1 MVGVR
6 TRIDGSG
13 LTREPAKGEL
23 LEMGKLAGKVA
34 LITGAG
40 SGIGRASALLFAKEG
55 AKIVVADFVPE
66 GGHETVKMIK
76 EAGGQAIFVEVNV
89 SKSPDVQRMIQSSL
103 DTYGRLDVVFNNAGI
118 QGKFIMTADL
128 TDEVWDSIIAT
139 NLRGAFLGCK
149 YAVGAMLKQGGGVII
164 NTASTAGL
172 IGLPGMPAYSASKAG
187 VIQLTKVLALEYAD
201 KNIRVNCI
209 CPGGIVTPLSRIT
222 ADPATLK
229 PEDFPPYRH
238 VKAIPRFGEPEEVA
252 KAALYLASDD
262 SSFVTGT
269 VTVVD
274 GGMSAGVAK
283 MPPKKQG

>member
-1 MVGVR
+1 M
-6 TRIDGSG
+6 
-13 LTREPAKGEL
+13 KGEL
-23 LEMGKLAGKVA
+23 LKMGKLAGKVA
-34 LITGAG
+34 VITGAG

-55 AKIVVADFVPE
+55 AKIVVADFVPP

-76 EAGGQAIFVEVNV
+76 EAGGDAIFVEVNV
-89 SKSPDVQRMIQSSL
+89 SKSAEVQRMIL
-103 DTYGRLDVVFNNAGI
+103 AAVDTYGRLDIMFNNAGI

-128 TDEVWDSIIAT
+128 AEEAWNSIVAT
-139 NLRGAFLGCK
+139 NLTGAFLGSK
-149 YAVGAMLKQGGGVII
+149 YAIQVMLKQGGGVII

-172 IGLPGMPAYSASKAG
+172 IGLPGMPAYAASKAG
-187 VIQLTKVLALEYAD
+187 IIQLTKVMALEYAD

-238 VKAIPRFGEPEEVA
+238 VKAMPRFGDPEEVA
-252 KAALYLASDD
+252 KTALYLASDD

-283 MPPKKQG
+283 TPPKKQD